1 MNETLEQLL
10 RTNRHVW
17 RGHGDMAVRKCGFAT
32 GYAELDAILPEGGWP
47 RGALVELTVPQWGI
61 GELQLLLPAMIAASQ
76 NGRRLVWI
84 SPPYIPYAPALSG
97 SGIPLNRLL
106 LLQPEQQESIP
117 WAMEKV
123 LSQRDGAMV
132 LAWPGK
138 LKPVTIRRLQL
149 AAEAGGSLGIL
160 LHDRDRGASPAAL
173 RMRLAPND
181 TGLQISI
188 LKSRAACRRQ
198 TINLALV

>member
-17 RGHGDMAVRKCGFAT
+17 RGRSGVATHAHGLAT
-32 GYAELDAILPEGGWP
+32 GYVELDAALPEGGWP
-47 RGALVELTVPQWGI
+47 CGALVELVVSQWGI

-76 NGRRLVWI
+76 NRRRLVWI
-84 SPPYIPYAPALSG
+84 SPPYIPYAPALSS
-97 SGIPLNRLL
+97 SGISLSRLL

-123 LSQRDGAMV
+123 LSKRGGAMV

-198 TINLALV
+198 IIDLVLV